1 MSGLLLFKQLL
12 TKECCPGMHWD
23 SARNRLKFAARSLF
37 MPLSTMKYL
46 SGLTNTACCDAI
58 LKKQPLLPTKLQRPY
73 LSINFHRKNKSAA
86 ICDHYR
92 ITKAVLPPA
101 VFSRIYSNEQ
111 FYLCPVEGKE
121 SLCHLWLDVQDAF
134 NKEGELTL
142 EMRDDAGEILARSA
156 FTLLNLNEKRSLF
169 IGALQGGVSEQA
181 HNAIRAATKN
191 CHGVFPKRILTEVIC
206 LIASLF
212 QCQQIIATSNETH
225 IYRSRR
231 YRHKKLT
238 QWVADYNSF
247 WESVGGTANPQHEY
261 VIPLTLPRKPIDEIA
276 SKKRAEYR
284 RRYQLLYNVAQAVCE
299 RLQLP
304 QPENKTDVQHN
315 II

>member
-1 MSGLLLFKQLL
+1 M
-12 TKECCPGMHWD
+12 
-23 SARNRLKFAARSLF
+23 
-37 MPLSTMKYL
+37 
-46 SGLTNTACCDAI
+46 
-58 LKKQPLLPTKLQRPY
+58 
-73 LSINFHRKNKSAA
+73 
-86 ICDHYR
+86 
-92 ITKAVLPPA
+92 
-101 VFSRIYSNEQ
+101 
-111 FYLCPVEGKE
+111 
-121 SLCHLWLDVQDAF
+121 QDAF

-156 FTLLNLNEKRSLF
+156 FTLLNLDGKRTLF

-181 HNAIRAATKN
+181 HGAIRAATKN

-212 QCQQIIATSNETH
+212 QCQQIIASSNETH

-238 QWVADYNSF
+238 QWVADYNAF
-247 WESVGGTANPQHEY
+247 WESVGGTANPQQEY
-261 VIPLTLPRKPIDEIA
+261 ILPLTLPRKPVDEIA

-284 RRYQLLYNVAQAVCE
+284 RRYQLLDDVAQSVSE

-304 QPENKTDVQHN
+304 QTENKTDVQHH